1 MDNFS
6 KKMAEI
12 MRNRKI
18 TQTALADLTGIS
30 QAAISRYVKG
40 LASPGA
46 KELYILSRVFE
57 ISMES
62 LWTGDEYTELD
73 KQSSK
78 NLSYNEKKS
87 AAEEELAEL
96 KHALRVVFR
105 AMSEPE
111 GGVSGSNK

>member
-6 KKMAEI
+6 RKLAEI

-18 TQTALADLTGIS
+18 TQTALAESTGIS

-40 LASPGA
+40 VASPGA
-46 KELYILSRVFE
+46 KELYILSRVFGV
-57 ISMES
+57 SMEA
-62 LWTGDEYTELD
+62 LWAGEEYTETD
-73 KQSSK
+73 NQSREK
-78 NLSYNEKKS
+78 CVIDEKKS

-111 GGVSGSNK
+111 NK